1 MLDTNGDQIQ
11 VTYDEQGRI
20 NRRLADNETVDDL
33 GFVWEYKDNK
43 PDLPINRLD
52 RNAPT
57 PEDNAEHDRRIFR
70 ETFANIQD
78 EQLPL
83 TPEGM
88 VERRQRSLF
97 EAARLE
103 GLWPDQKKI
112 VVEPVSGADPDHK
125 SLVESYYESRNKLVP
140 TTTTVPQI
148 KTKEV
153 NDNPQDS
160 VVKDIER
167 RYAEDKQK
175 VQNDPN
181 GYHTTSQDY
190 FIEQD
195 GKVIRASR
203 VHNVKPEAYKHEDEK
218 KIQDNLLDDL
228 KKAKSVDEIRNV
240 LEEYIVPFDDSQ
252 VYLRYLKDN
261 WDELQTNPTELN
273 TTLYNLSRVWNNR
286 ETSASVLVGNIVDE
300 LARNFLG
307 SDVLYNK
314 TLQDGGIEWLFD
326 QVNESDGRTYREL
339 YRNNFDS
346 FASLIRQLQGQYEYY
361 TNTLGWKLSTLPFT
375 VRSEFK
381 DLGWVAGQTDVI
393 GVDTNGKVH
402 IIDFKTS

>member
-43 PDLPINRLD
+43 PDLPINRIS

-70 ETFANIQD
+70 ETFASIQD

-314 TLQDGGIEWLFD
+314 TL
-326 QVNESDGRTYREL
+326 
-339 YRNNFDS
+339 
-346 FASLIRQLQGQYEYY
+346 
-361 TNTLGWKLSTLPFT
+361 
-375 VRSEFK
+375 
-381 DLGWVAGQTDVI
+381 
-393 GVDTNGKVH
+393 
-402 IIDFKTS
+402 